1 MLFSYFQHIEFA
13 YPVLFW
19 LLLLIPVLTVWY
31 VRKQQFSGSGILVS
45 QLPVL
50 PLSNWKVFARH
61 GLWFLRM
68 LTLALVIVALAQ
80 PRLAHAEQKAEGEG
94 IDIVLCLDVSG
105 SMMAQDFSPNR
116 LEAAK
121 KVAINFV
128 SRRLTDR
135 IGVVIFAGESF
146 TQCPLTTDRRVVI
159 SSIQNIHSGLLEDG
173 TAIGS
178 GLATSVDRLRHGS
191 AQSKIVLLLTDGEN
205 NGGAIDPNTAKEIA
219 RSYNVKVYTIGVGS
233 EGYARMPRQTLMG
246 VVYENEKVTIDEKL
260 MQDIAQATGGQYF
273 RAKDDKGLESIYA
286 QIDQMEKTTV
296 EISHTV
302 RYEDRHVPIVLLAL
316 CCLMLEMILRY
327 TILRKFP

>member
-1 MLFSYFQHIEFA
+1 MTI
-13 YPVLFW
+13 
-19 LLLLIPVLTVWY
+19 
-31 VRKQQFSGSGILVS
+31 S
-45 QLPVL
+45 QLPVQ
-50 PLSNWKVFARH
+50 PLANWKVHARH
-61 GLWFLRM
+61 VLWLLRM
-68 LTLALVIVALAQ
+68 LSLALVIVALAQ

-135 IGVVIFAGESF
+135 MGVVIFAGESF

-159 SSIQNIHSGLLEDG
+159 SSIQTIHSGLLEDG

-191 AQSKIVLLLTDGEN
+191 SKSKIVLLLTDGEN

-219 RSYNVKVYTIGVGS
+219 RSYNIKVYTIGVGS
-233 EGYARMPRQTLMG
+233 EGYARMPRQTPLG

-260 MQDIAQATGGQYF
+260 MQEIAQSTGGEYF
-273 RAKDDKGLESIYA
+273 RAKDDQALEAIYA
-286 QIDQMEKTTV
+286 QIDKMEKTTV

-302 RYEDRHVPIVLLAL
+302 RYEDRHFPIVLAAL
-316 CCLMLEMILRY
+316 LCLLLEVILRY